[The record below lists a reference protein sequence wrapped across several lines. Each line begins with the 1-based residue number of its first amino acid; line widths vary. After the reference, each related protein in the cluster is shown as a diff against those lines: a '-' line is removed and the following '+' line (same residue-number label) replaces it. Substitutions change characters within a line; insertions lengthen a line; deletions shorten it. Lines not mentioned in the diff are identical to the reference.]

1 MAGAPPRTV
10 RTTARPH
17 PAVRRSIGHA
27 AALPDAVRDGVTEL
41 GAASAGAGPAG
52 HHGRRTTADGPW
64 AVVPAT
70 GGHGCRQR
78 TVFSGTML
86 EDRTLTGFSATPW
99 PATHPTPWPAT
110 YPKGYAVVDVE
121 TTGLARHDRIISAAV
136 YRLDA
141 RGEVEDHWYTLVNPE
156 RDPGPVWIHGLTS
169 ETLQDAPLFADIA
182 EEFGERLADR
192 VLVAHNALFD
202 WQMIA
207 REYARAKRE
216 APVRQRLCT
225 IALAKEL
232 GLPLPNHK
240 LESLAAHF
248 GVVQQRAHHALDDA
262 RVLAEAFRPSL
273 WAAAAN
279 GVRLP
284 LLECRPLTEW
294 SDPPVSRQSSGG
306 YGGRRQSSWRP
317 SRKRPACPYPNPGRY
332 EAGKRLKQ
340 GMRVAFSGDT
350 STDRELLEDRAV
362 EAGLHVS
369 TSLSRLTS
377 LLVTND
383 PDSGTSK
390 TVKARQYGTPVV
402 DEAAFVQLL
411 KDVEPADGP

>member
-1 MAGAPPRTV
+1 
-10 RTTARPH
+10 
-17 PAVRRSIGHA
+17 
-27 AALPDAVRDGVTEL
+27 
-41 GAASAGAGPAG
+41 
-52 HHGRRTTADGPW
+52 
-64 AVVPAT
+64 
-70 GGHGCRQR
+70 
-78 TVFSGTML
+78 ML
-86 EDRTLTGFSATPW
+86 EDRATAAPSATPW
-99 PATHPTPWPAT
+99 PAA

-121 TTGLARHDRIISAAV
+121 TTGLARDDRIISAAV

-169 ETLQDAPLFADIA
+169 EVLDGAPLFADVA
-182 EEFGERLADR
+182 EEFAARLDGR
-192 VLVAHNALFD
+192 VLVAHNAVFD

-207 REYARAKRE
+207 REYARVRRE

-225 IALAKEL
+225 IALSKEL
-232 GLPLPNHK
+232 GLPLPNFK

-273 WAAAAN
+273 RAAAAG

-294 SDPPVSRQSSGG
+294 SDRPVPRQATAG
-306 YGGRRQSSWRP
+306 YGGYPTAGWRP

-332 EAGKRLKQ
+332 EDGKRLKQ

-350 STDRELLEDRAV
+350 STERELLEDRAT
-362 EAGLHVS
+362 EAGLHVA
-369 TSLSRLTS
+369 TSISRLTS

-390 TVKARQYGTPVV
+390 TVKARQYGTPIV
-402 DEAAFVQLL
+402 DEAAFGQLL
-411 KDVEPADGP
+411 RDVEPAGE

>member
-1 MAGAPPRTV
+1 
-10 RTTARPH
+10 
-17 PAVRRSIGHA
+17 
-27 AALPDAVRDGVTEL
+27 
-41 GAASAGAGPAG
+41 
-52 HHGRRTTADGPW
+52 
-64 AVVPAT
+64 
-70 GGHGCRQR
+70 
-78 TVFSGTML
+78 ML
-86 EDRTLTGFSATPW
+86 EDRTTEASSPTAW
-99 PATHPTPWPAT
+99 PAA

-121 TTGLARHDRIISAAV
+121 TTGLARDDRIISAAV

-169 ETLQDAPLFADIA
+169 DVLEGAPLFPDIA
-182 EEFGERLADR
+182 EEFSARLADR
-192 VLVAHNALFD
+192 VLVAHNAVFD

-216 APVRQRLCT
+216 APVRHRLCT
-225 IALAKEL
+225 IALSKEL
-232 GLPLPNHK
+232 RLPLPNHK

-273 WAAAAN
+273 KAAAAG

-284 LLECRPLTEW
+284 LHECRPLTEW
-294 SDPPVSRQSSGG
+294 TDHAVPRQQSG
-306 YGGRRQSSWRP
+306 YGGGYRPTSWRP

-332 EAGKRLKQ
+332 EEGKRLKQ
-340 GMRVAFSGDT
+340 GMRIAFSGDT
-350 STDRELLEDRAV
+350 SVERDLLEDRAI
-362 EAGLHVS
+362 EAGLHVA
-369 TSLSRLTS
+369 TSISRLTS

-390 TVKARQYGTPVV
+390 VVKARQYGTPVV
-402 DEAAFVQLL
+402 DEAGFGQLL
-411 KDVEPADGP
+411 GDVEPASEQ

>member
-1 MAGAPPRTV
+1 
-10 RTTARPH
+10 
-17 PAVRRSIGHA
+17 
-27 AALPDAVRDGVTEL
+27 
-41 GAASAGAGPAG
+41 
-52 HHGRRTTADGPW
+52 
-64 AVVPAT
+64 
-70 GGHGCRQR
+70 
-78 TVFSGTML
+78 ML
-86 EDRTLTGFSATPW
+86 EDRTTAAPSATAW
-99 PATHPTPWPAT
+99 PTA
-110 YPKGYAVVDVE
+110 YPQGYAVVDVE
-121 TTGLARHDRIISAAV
+121 TTGLARDDRIISAAV

-169 ETLQDAPLFADIA
+169 EVLRDAPLFPDVA
-182 EEFGERLADR
+182 EEFAARLDGR
-192 VLVAHNALFD
+192 VLVAHNAVFD

-207 REYARAKRE
+207 REYARAERA

-225 IALAKEL
+225 IALSKAL
-232 GLPLPNHK
+232 DLPLPNHK

-273 WAAAAN
+273 LAAAA
-279 GVRLP
+279 GGLRLP
-284 LLECRPLTEW
+284 LHECRPLTEW
-294 SDPPVSRQSSGG
+294 SDAPAPRIGRQADYGG
-306 YGGRRQSSWRP
+306 YRPTSWRP

-332 EAGKRLKQ
+332 EEGKRLKQ

-350 STDRELLEDRAV
+350 SVERDLLEDRAT
-362 EAGLHVS
+362 EAGLHVA

-390 TVKARQYGTPVV
+390 VVKARQYGTPVV
-402 DEAAFVQLL
+402 DEAAFGQLL
-411 KDVEPADGP
+411 RDVEPADAEP

>member
-1 MAGAPPRTV
+1 
-10 RTTARPH
+10 
-17 PAVRRSIGHA
+17 
-27 AALPDAVRDGVTEL
+27 
-41 GAASAGAGPAG
+41 
-52 HHGRRTTADGPW
+52 
-64 AVVPAT
+64 
-70 GGHGCRQR
+70 
-78 TVFSGTML
+78 ML
-86 EDRTLTGFSATPW
+86 EDRTTAAPSATAW
-99 PATHPTPWPAT
+99 PAA
-110 YPKGYAVVDVE
+110 YPQGYAVVDVE
-121 TTGLARHDRIISAAV
+121 TTGLARDDRIISAAV

-141 RGEVEDHWYTLVNPE
+141 RGEVEDHWYTLVNPQ
-156 RDPGPVWIHGLTS
+156 RDPGPVWIHGLTDDV
-169 ETLQDAPLFADIA
+169 LRDAPLFPDVA
-182 EEFGERLADR
+182 EEFAARLDGR
-192 VLVAHNALFD
+192 VLVAHNAVFD

-225 IALAKEL
+225 IALSKAL
-232 GLPLPNHK
+232 DLPLPNHK

-273 WAAAAN
+273 LAAAAG

-284 LLECRPLTEW
+284 LHECRPLTEW
-294 SDPPVSRQSSGG
+294 SDRPTPRIGQQAS
-306 YGGRRQSSWRP
+306 YGSYRPSSWRP

-332 EAGKRLKQ
+332 EEGKRLKQ

-350 STDRELLEDRAV
+350 SVERDLLEDRAV
-362 EAGLHVS
+362 EAGLHVA

-390 TVKARQYGTPVV
+390 VVKARQFGTPVV
-402 DEAAFVQLL
+402 DEAAFGQLL
-411 KDVEPADGP
+411 ADVEPADAGS

>member
-1 MAGAPPRTV
+1 
-10 RTTARPH
+10 
-17 PAVRRSIGHA
+17 
-27 AALPDAVRDGVTEL
+27 
-41 GAASAGAGPAG
+41 
-52 HHGRRTTADGPW
+52 
-64 AVVPAT
+64 
-70 GGHGCRQR
+70 
-78 TVFSGTML
+78 ML
-86 EDRTLTGFSATPW
+86 EDRATAVSSPAPW
-99 PATHPTPWPAT
+99 PAA
-110 YPKGYAVVDVE
+110 YPNGYAVVDVE
-121 TTGLARHDRIISAAV
+121 TTGLARDDRIVSAAV

-169 ETLQDAPLFADIA
+169 EVLEGAPLFADIA
-182 EEFGERLADR
+182 EDFAARLDGR
-192 VLVAHNALFD
+192 VLVAHNAVFD

-207 REYARAKRE
+207 REYARARRE

-225 IALAKEL
+225 IALSKEL

-273 WAAAAN
+273 RAAAAG

-284 LLECRPLTEW
+284 LLECRPLREW
-294 SDPPVSRQSSGG
+294 SDSPRIGRQASGG
-306 YGGRRQSSWRP
+306 YGDYRQTGWRP

-332 EAGKRLKQ
+332 EDGKRLKQ

-350 STDRELLEDRAV
+350 SVDRELLEDRAT
-362 EAGLHVS
+362 EAGLHVAS
-369 TSLSRLTS
+369 SISRLTS

-390 TVKARQYGTPVV
+390 VVKARQYGTPMV
-402 DEAAFVQLL
+402 DEAAFGQLL
-411 KDVEPADGP
+411 RDVEPAGEQ